1 MAGGVTMIMQ
11 IVDDYLSL
19 RRRAGFEL
27 QVPEYLLRS
36 FARFAAERGQLHI
49 KTNTVIDWASQ
60 APSAGQKVHRYN
72 IVIRLA
78 RYAQLEDNQH
88 QIPPHGLLGNKRKR
102 KPPFIFT
109 RVELDNLLKAAYQL
123 QPADSIQPQS
133 YSTLFALL
141 ACTGL
146 RISEALN
153 LTLDDI
159 TIDGLMVRDAKFKK
173 SRLVPLHQSVRLGL
187 EQYLIRRNDFSTDDQ
202 HIFISNSGRGL
213 AHNAV
218 RYIFV
223 KLLKQ
228 IGMDPAPRGWRR
240 PRIHDLRHTFACR
253 TLEAYQKEDA
263 NIDRHIVAL
272 SAYMG
277 HTNISDTY
285 WYLESTPELM
295 QNIALK
301 CESFWQG
308 GVS

>member
-1 MAGGVTMIMQ
+1 MIMQ
-11 IVDDYLSL
+11 IVDAYLTI
-19 RRRAGFEL
+19 RRSAGFEL

-36 FARFAAERGQLHI
+36 FALFAAERGQSHI
-49 KTNTVIDWASQ
+49 MTKTVIEWASQ
-60 APSAGQKVHRYN
+60 APSSGQRVHRYN

-78 RYAQLEDNQH
+78 CYAKLEDLQH
-88 QIPPHGLLGNKRKR
+88 EIPPRGLLGNKRKR

-109 RVELDNLLKAAYQL
+109 QEEVGQLLTAACQLHPVDSL
-123 QPADSIQPQS
+123 QPHT

-141 ACTGL
+141 VCTGL

-159 TIDGLMVRDAKFKK
+159 TIDGLMIRDTKFKK
-173 SRLVPLHQSVRLGL
+173 SRLVPLHQTVQLGL
-187 EQYLIRRNDFSTDDQ
+187 EKYLVHRNDFPTDDQ
-202 HIFISNSGRGL
+202 HIFISISGKGL
-213 AHNAV
+213 VHSAV
-218 RYIFV
+218 QWIFV
-223 KLLKQ
+223 KIIKK

-253 TLEAYQKEDA
+253 ALEVYQKEQD

-272 SAYMG
+272 SGYMG

-295 QNIALK
+295 QNIAK
-301 CESFWQG
+301 NCESFWQG
-308 GVS
+308 GAS